1 MDPAQRHGDLS
12 VDAPVLIEILVILVS
27 DLVELP
33 VVTSEVRGYVSELV
47 VLCALLFGLLLLE
60 ASACPSV

>member
-12 VDAPVLIEILVILVS
+12 VDAPVLIETLVILVS
-27 DLVELP
+27 DL